1 MQYICL
7 ASIYMLDFQQSML
20 TRNPVTKEPGHIAF
34 FKLGGTWDMV
44 KVNGKL
50 VGSGILDDETL
61 NKLEKAI
68 GFYKKGKQDFI
79 KLELSLAKKID
90 EITEI
95 NSGRDTDITDHL
107 KWVPRIAKR
116 VHGKFIPL
124 FSGDSA
130 HLRPSLIAPFV
141 SHLLKFANDNP
152 SVQITGAQGT
162 DSADISILTL
172 LDAFTFDTSFLP
184 ILFTGSNRSHGEWN
198 SDAPRNFIDLTQVVG
213 ANLPSGAYWIFA
225 SHVYRAS
232 DFVKIDPLESR
243 RIENYT
249 TFFSPRLT
257 ARHTKKIIEEN
268 HIFRPPL
275 ATSAPKSH
283 ISQKIKAADLYQ
295 ALTKISIVDLGD
307 PKNTEEDVSEIL
319 HDKTRAV
326 IVAAHSLGNVNNP
339 IKHACVQAA
348 LKGKLIIVVSRSL
361 IGEVNERYAA
371 SLLGVNEKELLGSG
385 KMVISGHKMN
395 KNVAKAVVARAVLE
409 KLDQKHT
416 QTLINVYCES
426 RTLIS

>member
-1 MQYICL
+1 MV
-7 ASIYMLDFQQSML
+7 L
-20 TRNPVTKEPGHIAF
+20 TKGSLPDEPRDIAF

-44 KVNGKL
+44 KINGKL

-61 NKLEKAI
+61 HKIENSL
-68 GFYKKGKQDFI
+68 GYYKKRERNFL
-79 KLELSLAKKID
+79 KLELSLAKKI
-90 EITEI
+90 EEATII
-95 NSGRDTDITDHL
+95 NSKRSLDIAEHL
-107 KWVPRIAKR
+107 RWVPKIAKR
-116 VHGKFIPL
+116 VKGKFIPL

-141 SHLLKFANDNP
+141 SHLLKFANGNP

-172 LDAFTFDTSFLP
+172 LDAFTFDTSLLP

-257 ARHTKKIIEEN
+257 ARHTKKVIEEN

-275 ATSAPKSH
+275 ATSAPKNH
-283 ISQKIKAADLYQ
+283 ISQKINAADLYQ
-295 ALTKISIVDLGD
+295 ALTKTSIIDLGD
-307 PKNTEEDVSEIL
+307 QKNTEEDVSEIL
-319 HDKTRAV
+319 NDKTKAV

-339 IKHACVQAA
+339 IKYACVQAA

-395 KNVAKAVVARAVLE
+395 KNVAKAVVARAMLE